1 MTYSDVLEN
10 KSIAV
15 STSHSPD
22 MKGLGLHDEHLRDA
36 MTEIARHTLALGAKL
51 VYGGDLRKEGFST
64 LLFELA
70 ARYRRD
76 SKDSR
81 KLGVTNYLAWPVHI
95 RETPDHLF
103 QVAADLEGT
112 AELRLLDINGKDI
125 GLAGRR
131 DLPTRQPSEPEW
143 TKGLSAMRLTM
154 RRTTH
159 ARIILGGVVDRFMG
173 SMPGIAEEALYS
185 LQGRQPIYIMG
196 GFGGCAHDVA
206 EAIGVLEPRRVRDWR
221 GRDRFQKFRGKSLKN
236 GLSAE
241 ENRILASTPH
251 IDQAIVLILRGLTKA
266 KLHSEADHDRESQE
280 KSRFR

>member
-22 MKGLGLHDEHLRDA
+22 MKQLGLHDEHLRDA
-36 MTEIARHTLALGAKL
+36 MTEIARHTLALGGKL
-51 VYGGDLRKEGFST
+51 VYGGDLRKDGFST

-95 RETPDHLF
+95 RETPEHLL
-103 QVAADLEGT
+103 QIAADLEGT

-131 DLPTRQPSEPEW
+131 DFPTRQPSEPEW

-154 RRTTH
+154 RQTTH
-159 ARIILGGVVDRFMG
+159 ARIILGGVVDEFMG
-173 SMPGIAEEALYS
+173 SMPGIAEEALFS
-185 LQGRQPIYIMG
+185 LQGKQPIYIMG
-196 GFGGCAHDVA
+196 GFGGCARDVA
-206 EAIGVLEPRRVRDWR
+206 EAIGVLEPARARDWR
-221 GRDRFQKFRGKSLKN
+221 GRDQFQKFRGKSLRN

-241 ENRILASTPH
+241 ENRTLASTPH
-251 IDQAIVLILRGLTKA
+251 VEQAIVLILRGLTKA
-266 KLHSEADHDRESQE
+266 RLHSEADHDR
-280 KSRFR
+280 

>member
-1 MTYSDVLEN
+1 MTYTDVLEN

-22 MKGLGLHDEHLRDA
+22 MKGLGLDEEHLRDA
-36 MTEIARHTLALGAKL
+36 MTEIARHSLALGAKL
-51 VYGGDLRKEGFST
+51 VYGGDLRKDGFST

-76 SKDSR
+76 SKVSR

-95 RETPDHLF
+95 RETPEHLL

-131 DLPTRQPSEPEW
+131 DLLTRQPSESEW

-154 RRTTH
+154 RQTTH
-159 ARIILGGVVDRFMG
+159 ARIILGGVVDKFMG

-185 LQGRQPIYIMG
+185 LQGKQPIYIMG
-196 GFGGCAHDVA
+196 GFGGCARDVA
-206 EAIGVLEPRRVRDWR
+206 EAIGVLEPTRVRNWR
-221 GRDRFQKFRGKSLKN
+221 GRERFQKFRGKSLRN
-236 GLSAE
+236 GLSVE

-251 IDQAIVLILRGLTKA
+251 VEQAIVLILRGLTKA
-266 KLHSEADHDRESQE
+266 KLRSETDLR
-280 KSRFR
+280 